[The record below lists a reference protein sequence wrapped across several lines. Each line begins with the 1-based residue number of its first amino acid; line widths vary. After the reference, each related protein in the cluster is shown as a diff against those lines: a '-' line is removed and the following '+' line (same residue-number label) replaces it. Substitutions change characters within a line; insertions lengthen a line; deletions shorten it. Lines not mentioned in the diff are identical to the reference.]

1 MANLRDI
8 KALIIDMDGVLWRD
22 NEPIVILSKLFDD
35 IRDFPLKFVLATN
48 NSTRS
53 TKQYQQRLA
62 ELGAVVHQHEI
73 LTSGLATALVLRSR
87 YPLGGNVFV
96 VGETGLVE
104 TLSEHGFKHST
115 EKPLAVVA
123 GLDRQINYEKLKL
136 ASGFIRNG
144 AAFIA
149 TNPDKTLPTP
159 NGFVPGAGAVLA
171 FIEAATDTKP
181 EVIGK
186 PFPTLLNAAIE
197 IMQVLPEQVLA
208 IGDRLDTDIAGAQA
222 AGCMTA
228 LVLSGV
234 STETEGLAWSPA
246 IDLISPDI
254 SKVIDILHEHT
265 DGR

>member
-1 MANLRDI
+1 MAYLKDI

-22 NEPIVILSKLFDD
+22 NEPIVNLNRLFDD
-35 IRDFPLKFVLATN
+35 IRNLPLKFVLATN

-53 TKQYQQRLA
+53 IKQYQQRLA
-62 ELGAVVHQHEI
+62 ELGAVIHQHEI
-73 LTSGLATALVLRSR
+73 LTSGLATALVLRAR
-87 YPLGGNVFV
+87 YPIGGNVFV
-96 VGETGLVE
+96 VGEAGLVE
-104 TLSEHGFKHST
+104 TLSDYGFNHST
-115 EKPLAVVA
+115 ENPLAVIA
-123 GLDRQINYEKLKL
+123 GLDRTISYEKLKL

-159 NGFVPGAGAVLA
+159 EGFVPGAGAVLA

-197 IMQVLPEQVLA
+197 SMQVLPEQVLA

-228 LVLSGV
+228 MVLSGV
-234 STETEGLAWSPA
+234 NTESEGLAWTPA
-246 IDLISPDI
+246 IDLICPDI
-254 SKVIDILHEHT
+254 SKVIELLHEHSN
-265 DGR
+265 GR

>member
-1 MANLRDI
+1 MVNLKDI
-8 KALIIDMDGVLWRD
+8 KALIIDMDGVLWRG
-22 NEPIVILSKLFDD
+22 NEQIVNLNRLFDD
-35 IRDFPLKFVLATN
+35 IRTFPLKFVLATN

-53 TKQYQQRLA
+53 ITQYQQRLA
-62 ELGAVVHQHEI
+62 ELGAEIHHDEI
-73 LTSGLATALVLRSR
+73 LTSGLATALILRSR
-87 YPLGGNVFV
+87 YPKGGPVFV
-96 VGETGLVE
+96 VGEAGLVE
-104 TLSEHGFKHST
+104 TLGDYGFIHST
-115 EKPLAVVA
+115 ENPLAVIA
-123 GLDRQINYEKLKL
+123 GLDRTISYEKLKL

-159 NGFVPGAGAVLA
+159 DGFVPGAGAVLA
-171 FIEAATDTKP
+171 FIEAASGTKP

-197 IMQVLPEQVLA
+197 RMQVLPKQVLA
-208 IGDRLDTDIAGAQA
+208 IGDRLDTDVAGAQA

-234 STETEGLAWSPA
+234 CTAAEGAAWRPA
-246 IDLISPDI
+246 VDLITPDI
-254 SKVIDILHEHT
+254 SVVIDILHSHT